1 MIKKKKKKKMILGRS
16 SRKQK
21 MSASSWDY
29 VIDPFLLCAV
39 IHF

>member
-1 MIKKKKKKKMILGRS
+1 MEKKKKKRMIIGRS

-21 MSASSWDY
+21 MTARSWDC